1 VIKVITI
8 KQKQMQINFSYFKG
22 GATSTKPLKQINYK
36 ELFEIYESKEIE
48 ILTSDILKAE
58 TPEKKIE
65 LKNLQPF
72 FTPYGTFDY
81 RNNKS
86 IVTHNSNIIAFDFD
100 KLETPQ
106 KAKELLLKFTK
117 LECTLLATISSSQK
131 GVKAI
136 ILVND
141 NIPLESHY
149 NTLKLNAIK
158 LISTLKLDDYYSYL
172 DLRQFVL
179 SQPLYISYSD
189 FFFCR
194 QNPVPI
200 TIDFEVY
207 TENVRSNTIET
218 ITITEGADYV
228 ENYVKKATEKLCNFY
243 LTHTGP
249 RHNEIARVKNI
260 AGIIKQY
267 NLHSIET
274 EIKENLLYS
283 IVQMYG
289 GEQGAKMGNAYKS
302 FQQAY
307 EVADPIENSTINE
320 IIQKNEIVKF
330 EYLKY
335 KKLSEKSIRLFIEEN
350 TSVIIPISKIIEM
363 TSNFITIPK
372 WILK

>member
-1 VIKVITI
+1 
-8 KQKQMQINFSYFKG
+8 MQINFSYFKG

>member
-1 VIKVITI
+1 
-8 KQKQMQINFSYFKG
+8 MQINFSYFIG
-22 GATSTKPLKQINYK
+22 GATSTKPQKQINYN
-36 ELFEIYESKEIE
+36 ELFEIYNSNKIE
-48 ILTSDILKAE
+48 VLTSEILKAP
-58 TPEKKIE
+58 TQAKKIE

-72 FTPYGTFDY
+72 FTPYGTFEY

-86 IVTHNSNIIAFDFD
+86 ILQHNSNIIAFDFD
-100 KLETPQ
+100 KLETPE
-106 KAKELLLKFTK
+106 KAKELLLKFYQ

-136 ILVND
+136 ILIND
-141 NIPLESHY
+141 NIPLENHY

-158 LISTLKLDDYYSYL
+158 LISKLQLDEFYSYL

-179 SQPLYISYSD
+179 SQPMYISYSN

-194 QNPVPI
+194 ENPIPI
-200 TIDFEVY
+200 TIGFDTY
-207 TENVRSNTIET
+207 TENTRSTTIET
-218 ITITEGADYV
+218 ITITEGTDYV

-267 NLHSIET
+267 NLQAIET
-274 EIKENLLYS
+274 EVKDNLLYS

-302 FQQAY
+302 FEQAY
-307 EVADPIENSTINE
+307 NDAEPVENNTINE
-320 IIQKNEIVKF
+320 IIQKNEIIKF

-335 KKLSEKSIRLFIEEN
+335 KKISEKAIKLFVEEK

-372 WILK
+372 YLLIN

>member
-1 VIKVITI
+1 
-8 KQKQMQINFSYFKG
+8 MQINFSYFTG
-22 GATSTKPLKQINYK
+22 GATSTTPQKQINYK

-48 ILTSDILKAE
+48 VLTSEILNAP
-58 TPEKKIE
+58 TPAKKIE

-86 IVTHNSNIIAFDFD
+86 ILSHNKNIIAFDFD
-100 KLETPQ
+100 KLESPQ

-117 LECTLLATISSSQK
+117 LECTLLANISSSQK

-136 ILVND
+136 ILIND
-141 NIPLESHY
+141 NIPLEEHY

-158 LISTLKLDDYYSYL
+158 IISTLQLDDYYSYL

-179 SQPLYISYSD
+179 SQPLYISYSN

-194 QNPVPI
+194 QNPVPV
-200 TIDFEVY
+200 TIGFDVY
-207 TENVRSNTIET
+207 TENIKRNTIET
-218 ITITEGADYV
+218 IKIIEGSEPV

-243 LTHTGP
+243 LSHTGA

-267 NLHSIET
+267 NLHSIES
-274 EIKENLLYS
+274 EVKENLLYS

-302 FQQAY
+302 FEQAY
-307 EVADPIENSTINE
+307 NVAEPVENNTINE
-320 IIQKNEIVKF
+320 ILQQNEIVNF

-335 KKLSEKSIRLFIEEN
+335 KKISHKAIKLYIDEQNSITL
-350 TSVIIPISKIIEM
+350 PISKIMQMDDNI
-363 TSNFITIPK
+363 ITIPK
-372 WILK
+372 YLLINKKAYSKK

>member
-1 VIKVITI
+1 
-8 KQKQMQINFSYFKG
+8 MQINFSYFIG
-22 GATSTKPLKQINYK
+22 GATSTKPQKEINYK

-48 ILTSDILKAE
+48 VLTSEIKNAPSPD
-58 TPEKKIE
+58 KKTE

-86 IVTHNSNIIAFDFD
+86 IKHHNKNLIAFDFD

-106 KAKELLLKFTK
+106 TAKELLLKFTR
-117 LECTLLATISSSQK
+117 LDCTLLANISSSQK

-136 ILVND
+136 ILIND
-141 NIPLESHY
+141 TIPLESHY

-158 LISTLKLDDYYSYL
+158 IIKALQLEDYYSYL

-179 SQPLYISYSD
+179 SQPLYISYSS

-194 QNPVPI
+194 QNPIPI
-200 TIDFEVY
+200 TIGFDVY
-207 TENVRSNTIET
+207 EDEKKPAIET
-218 ITITEGADYV
+218 IKITEGAEPV
-228 ENYVKKATEKLCNFY
+228 ENYIKKAAEKLCNFY

-260 AGIIKQY
+260 SGMIKQY
-267 NLHSIET
+267 NLQSIEQ

-289 GEQGAKMGNAYKS
+289 GHQGAKLGNAYKS
-302 FQQAY
+302 FEQAY
-307 EVADPIENSTINE
+307 NIAEPVENETIKE
-320 IIQKNEIVKF
+320 IIQNNKVISF
-330 EYLKY
+330 EYLKF
-335 KKLSEKSIRLFIEEN
+335 KKISNKAIKLYIDEN
-350 TSVIIPISKIIEM
+350 NFVILPISKIVSI
-363 TSNFITIPK
+363 TDNIITIPK
-372 WILK
+372 YLLLNKKGA